1 MLLKALEKSLS
12 ITALEKLNSFKASV
26 NTSMNANFNSSD
38 ELAWYDFII
47 QVHLDQCTIDI
58 ECFQEWLIQDVKFTE
73 TVASIL
79 SDRLNSGL
87 SLLNHYES

>member
-58 ECFQEWLIQDVKFTE
+58 EWLIQDVKFTE

>member
-58 ECFQEWLIQDVKFTE
+58 EW
-73 TVASIL
+73 
-79 SDRLNSGL
+79 
-87 SLLNHYES
+87 